1 MSKKVSVIIPV
12 YNVEKYLN
20 TCVQS
25 VVRQSYNNLEI
36 IIIDDGATDASPQIC
51 DNWGN
56 ADERVNVYH
65 YENGGLSAARNRGLK
80 KATGDY
86 IVFLDSDDY
95 YLTNDA
101 IKEMVHAIEKEN
113 ADIVVFNWKNVLE
126 DGTAP
131 QSIQHDNILGVLFP
145 PNGVV
150 NGEMSLD
157 YLFSRRIE
165 SYAPMR
171 MAKHEFYKK
180 INFGFPENRVF
191 EDVATT
197 YRVLGECER
206 VAFLNKKIYG
216 YLQRNGSILKSH
228 NSNYFFDW
236 IKALDEMLDY
246 MNSRYD
252 RLHLQTIRYIYNA
265 WLNMYY
271 YSYKFSI
278 NASKGETEEIH
289 NEIKN
294 RLDAY
299 NEYVSCKSFAR
310 EKDKIKYLL
319 YKTKLVKF
327 L

>member
-65 YENGGLSAARNRGLK
+65 YENGGLSVARNRGLK

-113 ADIVVFNWKNVLE
+113 ADIVVFNWKNVLD
-126 DGTAP
+126 DGTSP
-131 QSIQHDNILGVLFP
+131 ENIQHDNILGVSFP
-145 PNGVV
+145 DNGVV
-150 NGEMSLD
+150 NGEKALE
-157 YLFSRRIE
+157 YLFAHRIE
-165 SYAPMR
+165 SYAQMR
-171 MAKHEFYKK
+171 MVKRDFYEKKHFK
-180 INFGFPENRVF
+180 FPENRIF

-197 YRVLGECER
+197 YRVLAESEK
-206 VAFLNKKIYG
+206 VYFLNKKLYG
-216 YLQRNGSILKSH
+216 YLQRNDSILKTYH
-228 NSNYFFDW
+228 KKYFFDW
-236 IKALDEMLDY
+236 LKALDEMLDY
-246 MNSRYD
+246 VNLYHNK
-252 RLHLQTIRYIYNA
+252 LFLQMI
-265 WLNMYY
+265 
-271 YSYKFSI
+271 
-278 NASKGETEEIH
+278 IH
-289 NEIKN
+289 MQLQMK
-294 RLDAY
+294 
-299 NEYVSCKSFAR
+299 C
-310 EKDKIKYLL
+310 
-319 YKTKLVKF
+319 
-327 L
+327 